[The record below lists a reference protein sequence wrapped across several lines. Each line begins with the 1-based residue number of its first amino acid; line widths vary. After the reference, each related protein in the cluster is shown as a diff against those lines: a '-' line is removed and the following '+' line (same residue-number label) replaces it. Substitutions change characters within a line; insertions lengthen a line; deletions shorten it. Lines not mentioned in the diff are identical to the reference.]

1 MDRLAIEFISVLG
14 LDPVRFV
21 ELAARLGVSRIGM
34 ALSPI
39 VSLPERF
46 AAWNLREDAAMLAD
60 VRRALDD
67 NGVSV
72 SVGEGFLL
80 MPGAAA
86 SSLEADLDR
95 MALLGAPHA
104 NLCLVEPDFARGAE
118 QVAGLA
124 DLASARGMGVT
135 LEYLPGLALGDL
147 AAARRMVEAVGKA
160 NVSILVDAMH
170 FFRTGSTV
178 ADLAAL
184 PPALVGYAQICD
196 VPQVPVIESYADE
209 ARYARLS
216 PGEGELPLAD
226 FVRALP
232 AGVTMGLE
240 IPQRDK
246 VLAGMSLE
254 DILAPAI
261 ASARGLLN

>member
-14 LDPVRFV
+14 LNPVRFI
-21 ELAARLGVSRIGM
+21 ELAARLGVPRIGM

-46 AAWNLREDAAMLAD
+46 APWNLREDAAMLAD

-86 SSLEADLDR
+86 ASLEADLDR
-95 MALLGAPHA
+95 MASLGTPRA

-118 QVAGLA
+118 QVAVLA
-124 DLASARGMGVT
+124 DLAATRGMGVT
-135 LEYLPGLALGDL
+135 LEYLPGLALGNL

-170 FFRTGSTV
+170 FFRTGSTA

-184 PPALVGYAQICD
+184 PPTLVGYAQICD

-232 AGVTMGLE
+232 AGVTVGLE

-246 VLAGMSLE
+246 ALAGMSLE

>member
-1 MDRLAIEFISVLG
+1 MDRIAIEFISVLG

-21 ELAARLGVSRIGM
+21 ELAARLGVTRVGM

-39 VSLPERF
+39 VSLPDHF
-46 AAWNLREDAAMLAD
+46 APWNLRQDAALLAD
-60 VRRALDD
+60 TRRALAD

-80 MPGAAA
+80 MPGADAA
-86 SSLEADLDR
+86 TLEGDLDL
-95 MALLGAPHA
+95 MASLGAPHA
-104 NLCLVEPDFARGAE
+104 NLCLVEPDFGRGAE
-118 QVAGLA
+118 QVAALA
-124 DLASARGMGVT
+124 DLAAARGMGVT

-160 NVSILVDAMH
+160 NVSILIDAMH

-184 PPALVGYAQICD
+184 PPALVGYAQLCD
-196 VPQVPVIESYADE
+196 VPLVPVIESYADE
-209 ARYARLS
+209 ARFARLS

-226 FVRALP
+226 FVQALP
-232 AGVTMGLE
+232 PGVTIGLE
-240 IPQRDK
+240 VPQRDK
-246 VLAGMSLE
+246 LLAGMSLE
-254 DILAPAI
+254 AILAPAI
-261 ASARGLLN
+261 ASARALTG

>member
-14 LDPVRFV
+14 LNPVRFI
-21 ELAARLGVSRIGM
+21 ELAARLGVPRIGM

-46 AAWNLREDAAMLAD
+46 APWNLREDAAMLAD

-86 SSLEADLDR
+86 ASLEADLDR
-95 MALLGAPHA
+95 MASLGTPRA

-118 QVAGLA
+118 QVAVLA
-124 DLASARGMGVT
+124 DLAATRGMGVT
-135 LEYLPGLALGDL
+135 LEYLPGLALGNL

-170 FFRTGSTV
+170 FFRTGSIA

-184 PPALVGYAQICD
+184 PPTLVGYAQICD

-232 AGVTMGLE
+232 AGVTVGLE